1 MLTNVLPK
9 EIIVIFWDEGWT
21 GAKVRKSGTSESESY
36 QMSII
41 CGKRA
46 PMRISTE
53 YIVITLLFRKNKST
67 LMPQGCVAC
76 WCLLHI
82 CCAQLADPV
91 CPAKSSKRRTLLLS
105 TSMKKHERRIIAA
118 WCFVS
123 YTGKKQFDQIWSNL
137 INLAW
142 IMMKI
147 FGKQMCQISVKYE
160 TISTTAL
167 YCNPVFAS
175 I

>member
-9 EIIVIFWDEGWT
+9 EIIVIFWDEAWT

-76 WCLLHI
+76 WCLLHF

-105 TSMKKHERRIIAA
+105 TSMKETWAKNHCCIMFRFIYWEKA
-118 WCFVS
+118 
-123 YTGKKQFDQIWSNL
+123 IWSNL
-137 INLAW
+137 MNLGW
-142 IMMKI
+142 MMKI
-147 FGKQMCQISVKYE
+147 FDKQMCQISLKYE